1 MDERGMNSTPKSLL
15 TGSSRHS
22 EAKGSSESSFAV
34 SELRAPRI
42 MPAVIV
48 QGSSVKP
55 HLVETKAKTNNAAPP
70 AQCEPNQPALGD
82 IKSTAETNATSH
94 KIGNITFMRPRYS
107 RRVQSRS
114 EPVSISPASE
124 STNRDLPPAKPTDDV
139 TRRVSAPISQ
149 AISSGS
155 GSGSGISN
163 NSPAPSLIPKPGNK
177 GLPAVRQLP
186 IPPRN
191 SSDGKCGIYPTP
203 APKASPERRLERTP
217 TVTKVVRDAT
227 PIPATGTPTRNENQ
241 SPQKTG
247 ESRSTAAG
255 SSRPG
260 RSIRRM
266 RAGAE
271 RARRGRAPQDP
282 AAPNS

>member
-55 HLVETKAKTNNAAPP
+55 HLVETKAKTNSAAPP
-70 AQCEPNQPALGD
+70 AQCEPKQPTLSD
-82 IKSTAETNATSH
+82 TRSTAETDATSH
-94 KIGNITFMRPRYS
+94 KIGNVTFMRPRYS
-107 RRVQSRS
+107 RRVQSKS
-114 EPVSISPASE
+114 EPVSNSPASE
-124 STNRDLPPAKPTDDV
+124 SADRDLPPAKLTDDV
-139 TRRVSAPISQ
+139 TEQRRVSAPISQ

-155 GSGSGISN
+155 GSGSGN

-191 SSDGKCGIYPTP
+191 SSDGKCGIYPAP
-203 APKASPERRLERTP
+203 APKESPERRLERIP
-217 TVTKVVRDAT
+217 TVTKMVRDMT

-241 SPQKTG
+241 PPQKT
-247 ESRSTAAG
+247 AA

-271 RARRGRAPQDP
+271 RARRGRAPQGP

>member
-1 MDERGMNSTPKSLL
+1 MNSTPKSLL
-15 TGSSRHS
+15 TDSTRRS

-34 SELRAPRI
+34 SEIRSPRI

-55 HLVETKAKTNNAAPP
+55 HLVETKAKTKCSPP
-70 AQCEPNQPALGD
+70 FAQHELGQPTVGD
-82 IKSTAETNATSH
+82 TTSTPGTDAIPS
-94 KIGNITFMRPRYS
+94 KIGNVTLMRPRYS

-114 EPVSISPASE
+114 EPVSASPVSE
-124 STNRDLPPAKPTDDV
+124 PADRNLPPAKPADD
-139 TRRVSAPISQ
+139 TIEQRRVSAPISQ

-155 GSGSGISN
+155 GTSN
-163 NSPAPSLIPKPGNK
+163 SSAAPSLIPKPGNK

-191 SSDGKCGIYPTP
+191 SSDGKCGLYSTP
-203 APKASPERRLERTP
+203 APRDSPERRLERLSA
-217 TVTKVVRDAT
+217 VTKAVRDAT
-227 PIPATGTPTRNENQ
+227 PVPATGTPTRNENQ
-241 SPQKTG
+241 APQKTA
-247 ESRSTAAG
+247 ENRPTAT

-271 RARRGRAPQDP
+271 RARRGRASQGP
-282 AAPNS
+282 APPSSS